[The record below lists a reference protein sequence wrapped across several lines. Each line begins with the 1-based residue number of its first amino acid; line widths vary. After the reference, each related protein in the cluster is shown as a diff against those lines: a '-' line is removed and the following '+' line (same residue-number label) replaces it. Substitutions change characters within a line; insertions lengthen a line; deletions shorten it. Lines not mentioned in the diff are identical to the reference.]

1 MSFIADLR
9 HQAESRMKE
18 LEPAVREYEQL
29 RRIVGSMQAGPES
42 RAEHPT
48 QPRAKAAARRAAGR
62 RSTAR
67 KRTTRQDGRRVPGGS
82 AHEVLELVQNRPGI
96 SVREVADT
104 MGIGTTYLY
113 RVMPRLEREGKVRK
127 EGRGY
132 HPVADRTAA

>member
-1 MSFIADLR
+1 MSFVSDLR
-9 HQAESRMKE
+9 RQAESRMKE
-18 LEPAVREYEQL
+18 LEPAVREYEEL
-29 RRIVGSMQAGPES
+29 RRIVASMQTGSES
-42 RAEHPT
+42 HAE
-48 QPRAKAAARRAAGR
+48 QPRQRRSRGGARRIAER

-82 AHEVLELVQNRPGI
+82 AQEVLALVQSRPGI

-113 RVMPRLEREGKVRK
+113 RVLPRLEREGKVRK

-132 HPVADRTAA
+132 HPVADRT

>member
-1 MSFIADLR
+1 MSFVSDLR
-9 HQAESRMKE
+9 RQAESRMKE

-29 RRIVGSMQAGPES
+29 RRIVGSMQTGSES
-42 RAEHPT
+42 RAEQPT
-48 QPRAKAAARRAAGR
+48 QPRAKAAARRVAGR

-82 AHEVLELVQNRPGI
+82 AQEVLALVHSRPGI

-113 RVMPRLEREGKVRK
+113 RVLPRLEREGKVRK

-132 HPVADRTAA
+132 HPVADRT